1 MTFKDYLISRKIDP
15 SAFAKSEPRRY
26 REFGLLYD
34 QVHLK
39 SFVMQKLFILN
50 GLRHQYPFKEDEN
63 EVVAAGKPKVSAKP
77 VMKKSP
83 NPAVG
88 AKPKVAGPKPTIKPK
103 AGGVSGAKPKPS
115 IKPKISSS
123 PGDKPKPVI
132 PTVKKAAKPKIQSKP
147 IIKKK

>member
-50 GLRHQYPFKEDEN
+50 GLRHQYPFTEDIKEES
-63 EVVAAGKPKVSAKP
+63 AAGRPKASVKP

-83 NPAVG
+83 KAATG
-88 AKPKVAGPKPTIKPK
+88 AKPKMAKPKPAMKPK
-103 AGGVSGAKPKPS
+103 VGGAAGAKPKPS
-115 IKPKISSS
+115 VKPKIS
-123 PGDKPKPVI
+123 GKPKPVI
-132 PTVKKAAKPKIQSKP
+132 SGEKKAAKPKIQPKP